1 MSAVLESRL
10 GADIYDEQA
19 MLKEYIEGSGDI
31 HSLAAK
37 GCFPDELAGVEVK
50 DVKKVRPDLRKKA
63 KAPEF
68 DCRLLA

>member
-1 MSAVLESRL
+1 
-10 GADIYDEQA
+10 

-37 GCFPDELAGVEVK
+37 GCFPDELAEVEVK

>member
-1 MSAVLESRL
+1 
-10 GADIYDEQA
+10 

-37 GCFPDELAGVEVK
+37 ACFPDELEGVEIK
-50 DVKKVRPDLRKKA
+50 DIKKLRPDLRKKA

-68 DCRLLA
+68 ECRLLT